1 MHRAKSASHKSESPV
16 VVAISAIRSLGG
28 VLMVGAVL
36 MAGCTGPEAGSGA
49 AVTVFEGARLI
60 VGDGSAP
67 IEDAVF
73 VVEGGVFTHA
83 GRRADVQIPEGAT
96 HVDLSGKTVMPA
108 LVNTHVHLASTRDER
123 ADQLQ
128 HMAYYGAGLVVSLGL
143 DEGDVPFEMRD
154 EAVPD
159 GARSRTAGRGITAPE
174 VGRTEVPI
182 WITSEAEA
190 RTAVQEL
197 ADREVDLVKIWVDTR
212 GGRFE
217 SLSPDLYGAV
227 IDEAH
232 TQGLRA
238 IAHVFTLEDAK
249 GLLRAGI
256 DAFAHG
262 VRDQDV
268 DDELV
273 ALWRERPNVVL
284 VPNLPNPGVAG
295 DLSWLS
301 GTVPPD
307 QLQQMQDAQRDRP
320 AAQESFGIQARNLA
334 RLNQAGVT
342 VAFGTDGSSPWAV
355 HQEMEDMVRSG
366 MTPAEVIV
374 AATRNSAELMQ
385 MTDIGTVAV
394 GKSADFIVLD
404 ANPLDDITNT
414 RRIDAVYLRG
424 MAVDRDAL
432 GARFIGGTP

>member
-1 MHRAKSASHKSESPV
+1 MHRAKSGSRV
-16 VVAISAIRSLGG
+16 VVVMSA
-28 VLMVGAVL
+28 VLRLGAVL
-36 MAGCTGPEAGSGA
+36 AAILVAGCAGPETGGEA
-49 AVTVFEGARLI
+49 TVFEGARLI
-60 VGDGSAP
+60 VGDGSAT

-73 VVEGGVFTHA
+73 VVEGDRITQA
-83 GRRADVQIPEGAT
+83 GQRADVEIPESAT
-96 HVDLSGKTVMPA
+96 RVDLSGKTVMPT
-108 LVNTHVHLASTRDER
+108 LVNTHVHLASTRAER
-123 ADQLQ
+123 IDQLQ
-128 HMAYYGAGLVVSLGL
+128 HMAYYGAGLAVSLGL
-143 DEGDVPFEMRD
+143 DDGDVAFEMRD
-154 EAVPD
+154 EVIAD

-174 VGRTEVPI
+174 EGRTEVPI

-197 ADREVDLVKIWVDTR
+197 AANQVDLIKIWVDTR
-212 GGRFE
+212 NDQFVK
-217 SLSPDLYGAV
+217 LTPALYGAV

-232 TQGLRA
+232 SEGLRVT
-238 IAHVFTLEDAK
+238 AHIFNLEDAK

-262 VRDQDV
+262 IRDRDI

-273 ALWRERPNVVL
+273 ALWSERPNVVL

-301 GTVPPD
+301 GTVPAAD
-307 QLQQMQDAQRDRP
+307 LQRMQEAQRDRP

-334 RLNQAGVT
+334 RLSQAGIT
-342 VAFGTDGSSPWAV
+342 VAFGTDGSTPWAV

-366 MTPAEVIV
+366 MTPAQVIV

-385 MTDIGTVAV
+385 MTDIGTVEV

-414 RRIDAVYLRG
+414 RRISEVYLRG
-424 MAVDRDAL
+424 TAVDREAL
-432 GARFIGGTP
+432 GARFTGGTSQ

>member
-1 MHRAKSASHKSESPV
+1 MHRAKSGSRV
-16 VVAISAIRSLGG
+16 VVVTSA
-28 VLMVGAVL
+28 VLRLGAVL
-36 MAGCTGPEAGSGA
+36 AAILVAGCAGPETGGEA
-49 AVTVFEGARLI
+49 TVFEGARLI
-60 VGDGSAP
+60 VGDGSAA

-73 VVEGGVFTHA
+73 VVEGDRITQA
-83 GRRADVQIPEGAT
+83 GQRADVEIPESAT
-96 HVDLSGKTVMPA
+96 RVDLSGKTVMPA
-108 LVNTHVHLASTRDER
+108 LVNTHVHLASTRAER
-123 ADQLQ
+123 IDQLQ
-128 HMAYYGAGLVVSLGL
+128 HMAYYGAGLAVSLGL
-143 DEGDVPFEMRD
+143 DDGDVAFEMRD
-154 EAVPD
+154 EVIAD

-174 VGRTEVPI
+174 EGRTEVPI

-197 ADREVDLVKIWVDTR
+197 AANQVDLIKIWVDTR
-212 GGRFE
+212 NDQFVK
-217 SLSPDLYGAV
+217 LTPALYGAV

-232 TQGLRA
+232 SEGLRVT
-238 IAHVFTLEDAK
+238 AHIFNLEDAK

-262 VRDQDV
+262 IRDRDI

-273 ALWRERPNVVL
+273 ALWSERPNVVL

-301 GTVPPD
+301 GTVPAAD
-307 QLQQMQDAQRDRP
+307 LQRMQEAQRDRP

-334 RLNQAGVT
+334 RLSQAGIT
-342 VAFGTDGSSPWAV
+342 VAFGTDGSTPWAV

-366 MTPAEVIV
+366 MTPAQVIV

-385 MTDIGTVAV
+385 MTDIGTVEV

-414 RRIDAVYLRG
+414 RRISEVYLRG
-424 MAVDRDAL
+424 TAVDREAL
-432 GARFIGGTP
+432 GARFTGGTSQ

>member
-1 MHRAKSASHKSESPV
+1 MHRAKSGSRV
-16 VVAISAIRSLGG
+16 VVMMSA
-28 VLMVGAVL
+28 VLRLGAVL
-36 MAGCTGPEAGSGA
+36 AAILVAGCAGPETGGEA
-49 AVTVFEGARLI
+49 TVFEGARLI
-60 VGDGSAP
+60 VGDGSAA

-73 VVEGGVFTHA
+73 VVEGDRITQA
-83 GRRADVQIPEGAT
+83 GQRADVEIPESAT
-96 HVDLSGKTVMPA
+96 RVDLSGKTVMPA
-108 LVNTHVHLASTRDER
+108 LVNTHVHLASTRAER
-123 ADQLQ
+123 IDQLQ
-128 HMAYYGAGLVVSLGL
+128 HMAYYGAGLAVSLGL
-143 DEGDVPFEMRD
+143 DDGDVAFEMRD
-154 EAVPD
+154 EVIAD

-174 VGRTEVPI
+174 EGRTEVPI
-182 WITSEAEA
+182 WITSETEA

-197 ADREVDLVKIWVDTR
+197 PANQVALIKIWVDTR
-212 GGRFE
+212 NDQFVK
-217 SLSPDLYGAV
+217 LTPALYGAV

-232 TQGLRA
+232 SEGLRVT
-238 IAHVFTLEDAK
+238 AHIFNLEDAK

-262 VRDQDV
+262 IRDRDI

-273 ALWRERPNVVL
+273 ALWSERPNVVL

-301 GTVPPD
+301 GTVPAAD
-307 QLQQMQDAQRDRP
+307 LQRMQEAQRDRP

-334 RLNQAGVT
+334 RLSQAGIT
-342 VAFGTDGSSPWAV
+342 VAFGTDGSTPWAV

-366 MTPAEVIV
+366 MTPAQVIV

-385 MTDIGTVAV
+385 MTDIGTVEV

-414 RRIDAVYLRG
+414 RRISEVYLRG
-424 MAVDRDAL
+424 TAVDREAL
-432 GARFIGGTP
+432 GARFTGGTSQ

>member
-1 MHRAKSASHKSESPV
+1 MHRAKSGSRV
-16 VVAISAIRSLGG
+16 VVVMSA
-28 VLMVGAVL
+28 VLRLGAVL
-36 MAGCTGPEAGSGA
+36 AAILVAGCADPETGGEA
-49 AVTVFEGARLI
+49 TVFEGARLI
-60 VGDGSAP
+60 VGDGSAT

-73 VVEGGVFTHA
+73 VVEGDRITQA
-83 GRRADVQIPEGAT
+83 GQRADVEIPESAT
-96 HVDLSGKTVMPA
+96 RVDLSGKTVMPA
-108 LVNTHVHLASTRDER
+108 LVNTHVHLASTRAER
-123 ADQLQ
+123 IDQLQ
-128 HMAYYGAGLVVSLGL
+128 HMAYYGAGLAVSLGL
-143 DEGDVPFEMRD
+143 DDGDVAFEMRD
-154 EAVPD
+154 EVIAD

-174 VGRTEVPI
+174 EGRTEVPI
-182 WITSEAEA
+182 WITSETEA

-197 ADREVDLVKIWVDTR
+197 AANQVDLIKIWVDTR
-212 GGRFE
+212 NDQFVK
-217 SLSPDLYGAV
+217 LTPALYGAV

-232 TQGLRA
+232 SEGLRVT
-238 IAHVFTLEDAK
+238 AHIFNLEDAK

-262 VRDQDV
+262 IRDRDI

-273 ALWRERPNVVL
+273 ALWSERPNVVL

-301 GTVPPD
+301 GTVPAAD
-307 QLQQMQDAQRDRP
+307 LQRMQEAQRDRP

-334 RLNQAGVT
+334 RLSQAGIT
-342 VAFGTDGSSPWAV
+342 VAFGTDGSTPWAV

-366 MTPAEVIV
+366 MTPAQVIV

-385 MTDIGTVAV
+385 MTDIGTVEV

-414 RRIDAVYLRG
+414 RRISEVYLRG
-424 MAVDRDAL
+424 TAVDREAL
-432 GARFIGGTP
+432 GARFTGGTSQ

>member
-1 MHRAKSASHKSESPV
+1 MHRAKSGSRV
-16 VVAISAIRSLGG
+16 VVVMSA
-28 VLMVGAVL
+28 VLRLGAVL
-36 MAGCTGPEAGSGA
+36 AAILVAGCAGPETGGEA
-49 AVTVFEGARLI
+49 TVFEGARLI
-60 VGDGSAP
+60 VGDGSAA

-73 VVEGGVFTHA
+73 VVEGDRITQA
-83 GRRADVQIPEGAT
+83 GQRADVEIPESAT
-96 HVDLSGKTVMPA
+96 RVDLSGKTVMPA
-108 LVNTHVHLASTRDER
+108 LVNTHVHLASTRAER
-123 ADQLQ
+123 IDQLQ
-128 HMAYYGAGLVVSLGL
+128 HMAYYGAGLTVSLGL
-143 DEGDVPFEMRD
+143 DDGDVAFEMRD
-154 EAVPD
+154 EVIAD

-174 VGRTEVPI
+174 EGRTEVPI
-182 WITSEAEA
+182 WITSETEA

-197 ADREVDLVKIWVDTR
+197 AANQVDLIKIWVDTR
-212 GGRFE
+212 NDQFVK
-217 SLSPDLYGAV
+217 LTPALYGAV

-232 TQGLRA
+232 SEGLRVT
-238 IAHVFTLEDAK
+238 AHIFNLEDAK

-262 VRDQDV
+262 IRDRDI

-273 ALWRERPNVVL
+273 ALWSERPNVVL

-301 GTVPPD
+301 GTVPAAD
-307 QLQQMQDAQRDRP
+307 LQRMQEAQRDRP

-334 RLNQAGVT
+334 RLSQAGIT
-342 VAFGTDGSSPWAV
+342 VAFGTDGSTPWAV

-366 MTPAEVIV
+366 MTPAQVIV

-385 MTDIGTVAV
+385 MTDIGTVEV

-414 RRIDAVYLRG
+414 RRISEVYLRG
-424 MAVDRDAL
+424 TAVDRETL
-432 GARFIGGTP
+432 GARFIGGTSQ

>member
-1 MHRAKSASHKSESPV
+1 MHRAKSGSRV
-16 VVAISAIRSLGG
+16 VVVMSA
-28 VLMVGAVL
+28 VLRLGAVL
-36 MAGCTGPEAGSGA
+36 AAILVAGCAGPETGGEA
-49 AVTVFEGARLI
+49 TVFEGARLI
-60 VGDGSAP
+60 VGDGSAA

-73 VVEGGVFTHA
+73 VVEGDRITQA
-83 GRRADVQIPEGAT
+83 GQRADVEIPESAT
-96 HVDLSGKTVMPA
+96 RVDLSGKTVMPA
-108 LVNTHVHLASTRDER
+108 LVNTHVHLASTRAER
-123 ADQLQ
+123 IDQLQ
-128 HMAYYGAGLVVSLGL
+128 HMAYYGAGLAVSLGL
-143 DEGDVPFEMRD
+143 DDGDVAFEMRD
-154 EAVPD
+154 EVIAD

-174 VGRTEVPI
+174 EGRTEVPI

-197 ADREVDLVKIWVDTR
+197 AANQVDLIKIWVDTR
-212 GGRFE
+212 NDQFVK
-217 SLSPDLYGAV
+217 LTPALYGAV

-232 TQGLRA
+232 SEGLRVT
-238 IAHVFTLEDAK
+238 AHIFNLEDAK

-262 VRDQDV
+262 IRDRDI

-273 ALWRERPNVVL
+273 ALWSERPNVVL

-301 GTVPPD
+301 GTVPAAD
-307 QLQQMQDAQRDRP
+307 LQRMQEAQRDRP

-334 RLNQAGVT
+334 RLSQAGIT
-342 VAFGTDGSSPWAV
+342 VAFGTDGSTPWAV

-366 MTPAEVIV
+366 MTPAQVIV

-385 MTDIGTVAV
+385 MTDIGTVEV

-414 RRIDAVYLRG
+414 RRISEVYLRG
-424 MAVDRDAL
+424 TAVDREAL
-432 GARFIGGTP
+432 GARFTGGTSQ

>member
-1 MHRAKSASHKSESPV
+1 MHRAKSGSRV
-16 VVAISAIRSLGG
+16 VVVMSA
-28 VLMVGAVL
+28 VLRLGAVL
-36 MAGCTGPEAGSGA
+36 AAILVAGCAGPETGGEA
-49 AVTVFEGARLI
+49 TVFEGARLI
-60 VGDGSAP
+60 VGDGSAT

-73 VVEGGVFTHA
+73 VVEGDRITQA
-83 GRRADVQIPEGAT
+83 GQRADVEIPESAT
-96 HVDLSGKTVMPA
+96 RVDLSGKTVMPA
-108 LVNTHVHLASTRDER
+108 LVNTHVHLASTRAER
-123 ADQLQ
+123 IDQLQ
-128 HMAYYGAGLVVSLGL
+128 HMAYYGAGVAVSLGL
-143 DEGDVPFEMRD
+143 DDGDVAFEMRD
-154 EAVPD
+154 EVIAD

-174 VGRTEVPI
+174 EGRTEVPI
-182 WITSEAEA
+182 WITSETEA

-197 ADREVDLVKIWVDTR
+197 SANQVDLIKIWVDTR
-212 GGRFE
+212 NDQFVK
-217 SLSPDLYGAV
+217 LTPALYGAV

-232 TQGLRA
+232 SEGLRVT
-238 IAHVFTLEDAK
+238 AHIFNLEDAK

-262 VRDQDV
+262 IRDRDI

-273 ALWRERPNVVL
+273 ALWSERPNVVL

-301 GTVPPD
+301 GTVPAAD
-307 QLQQMQDAQRDRP
+307 LQRMQEAQRDRP

-334 RLNQAGVT
+334 RLSQAGIT
-342 VAFGTDGSSPWAV
+342 VAFGTDGSTPWAV

-366 MTPAEVIV
+366 MTPAQVIV

-385 MTDIGTVAV
+385 MTDIGTVEV

-414 RRIDAVYLRG
+414 RRISEVYLRG
-424 MAVDRDAL
+424 TAVDREAL
-432 GARFIGGTP
+432 GARFTGGTSQ

>member
-1 MHRAKSASHKSESPV
+1 MRRAKSQSHIT
-16 VVAISAIRSLGG
+16 VAMSAVLSL
-28 VLMVGAVL
+28 GAVL
-36 MAGCTGPEAGSGA
+36 MMAGCTGPEAGSEA

-73 VVEGGVFTHA
+73 VVEGDRITQA
-83 GRRADVQIPEGAT
+83 GRRADVQIPGGAT
-96 HVDLSGKTVMPA
+96 RVDLSGKTVMPA
-108 LVNTHVHLASTRDER
+108 VVNAHMHLASTRDER
-123 ADQLQ
+123 VAQLQ
-128 HMAYYGAGLVVSLGL
+128 HMAYYGAGLVVSLGQ
-143 DEGDVPFEMRD
+143 DSGDVPFEVRD

-174 VGRTEVPI
+174 PGRSEVPF
-182 WITSEAEA
+182 WITSEEEG

-197 ADREVDLVKIWVDTR
+197 AAQEVDLVKIWVDER
-212 GGRFE
+212 NGQYE
-217 SLSPDLYGAV
+217 KLSPALYGAV

-232 TQGLRA
+232 RHGLRVT
-238 IAHVFTLEDAK
+238 AHVFTLEDAK

-262 VRDQDV
+262 VRDRDI

-273 ALWRERPNVVL
+273 ALWSERPNVVL
-284 VPNLPNPGVAG
+284 VPNLPNPGVAV
-295 DLSWLS
+295 DLAWLS
-301 GTVPPD
+301 GTVPAD
-307 QLQQMQDAQRDRP
+307 ELQEMQEASRDRP

-334 RLNQAGVT
+334 RLNQEGVRI
-342 VAFGTDGSSPWAV
+342 AFGTDGSTPWAL

-366 MTPAEVIV
+366 MTPAQVIV

-385 MTDIGTVAV
+385 MTDMGAVAV

-404 ANPLDDITNT
+404 ANPLDEITNT
-414 RRIDAVYLRG
+414 RRIAAVYLRG

-432 GARFIGGTP
+432 GARFSGGPSQ

>member
-1 MHRAKSASHKSESPV
+1 MHRAKSGSRV
-16 VVAISAIRSLGG
+16 VVVMSA
-28 VLMVGAVL
+28 VLRLGAVL
-36 MAGCTGPEAGSGA
+36 AAILVAGCAGPETGGEA
-49 AVTVFEGARLI
+49 TVFEGARLI
-60 VGDGSAP
+60 VGDGSAA

-73 VVEGGVFTHA
+73 VVEGDRITQA
-83 GRRADVQIPEGAT
+83 GQRADVEIPESAT
-96 HVDLSGKTVMPA
+96 RVDLSGKTVMPA
-108 LVNTHVHLASTRDER
+108 LVNTHVHLASTRAER
-123 ADQLQ
+123 IDQLQ
-128 HMAYYGAGLVVSLGL
+128 HMAYYGAGLAVSLGL
-143 DEGDVPFEMRD
+143 DDGDVAFEMRD
-154 EAVPD
+154 EVIAD

-174 VGRTEVPI
+174 EGRTEVPI
-182 WITSEAEA
+182 WITSETEA

-197 ADREVDLVKIWVDTR
+197 AANQVDLIKIWVDTR
-212 GGRFE
+212 NDQFVK
-217 SLSPDLYGAV
+217 LTPALYGAV

-232 TQGLRA
+232 SEGLRVT
-238 IAHVFTLEDAK
+238 AHIFNLEDAK

-262 VRDQDV
+262 IRDRDI

-273 ALWRERPNVVL
+273 ALWSERPNVVL

-301 GTVPPD
+301 GTVPAAD
-307 QLQQMQDAQRDRP
+307 LQRMQEAQRDRP

-334 RLNQAGVT
+334 RLSQAGIT
-342 VAFGTDGSSPWAV
+342 VAFGTDGSTPWAV

-366 MTPAEVIV
+366 MTPAQVIV

-385 MTDIGTVAV
+385 MTDIGTVEV

-414 RRIDAVYLRG
+414 RRISEVYLRG
-424 MAVDRDAL
+424 TAVDREAL
-432 GARFIGGTP
+432 GARFTGGPSQ

>member
-1 MHRAKSASHKSESPV
+1 MSA
-16 VVAISAIRSLGG
+16 
-28 VLMVGAVL
+28 VLRLGAVL
-36 MAGCTGPEAGSGA
+36 AAILVAGCAGPETGGEA
-49 AVTVFEGARLI
+49 TVFEGARLI
-60 VGDGSAP
+60 VGDGSAA

-73 VVEGGVFTHA
+73 VVEGDRITQA
-83 GRRADVQIPEGAT
+83 GQRADVEIPESAT
-96 HVDLSGKTVMPA
+96 RVDLSGKTVMPA
-108 LVNTHVHLASTRDER
+108 LVNTHVHLASTRAER
-123 ADQLQ
+123 IDQLQ
-128 HMAYYGAGLVVSLGL
+128 HMAYYGAGLAVSLGL
-143 DEGDVPFEMRD
+143 DDGDVAFEMRD
-154 EAVPD
+154 EVIAD

-174 VGRTEVPI
+174 EGRTEVPI

-197 ADREVDLVKIWVDTR
+197 AANQVDLIKIWVDTR
-212 GGRFE
+212 NDQFVK
-217 SLSPDLYGAV
+217 LTPALYGAV

-232 TQGLRA
+232 SEGLRVT
-238 IAHVFTLEDAK
+238 AHIFNLEDAK

-262 VRDQDV
+262 IRDRDI

-273 ALWRERPNVVL
+273 ALWSERPNVVL

-301 GTVPPD
+301 GTVPAAD
-307 QLQQMQDAQRDRP
+307 LQRMQEAQRDRP

-334 RLNQAGVT
+334 RLSQAGIT
-342 VAFGTDGSSPWAV
+342 VAFGTDGSTPWAV

-366 MTPAEVIV
+366 MTPAQVIV

-385 MTDIGTVAV
+385 MTDIGTVEV

-414 RRIDAVYLRG
+414 RRISEVYLRG
-424 MAVDRDAL
+424 TAVDREAL
-432 GARFIGGTP
+432 GARFTGGTSQ

>member
-1 MHRAKSASHKSESPV
+1 MHRAKSGSRV
-16 VVAISAIRSLGG
+16 VVVMSA
-28 VLMVGAVL
+28 VLRLGAVL
-36 MAGCTGPEAGSGA
+36 VAILVAGCAGPETGGEA
-49 AVTVFEGARLI
+49 TVFEGARLI
-60 VGDGSAP
+60 VGDGSAT

-73 VVEGGVFTHA
+73 VVEGDRITQA
-83 GRRADVQIPEGAT
+83 GQRADVEMPESAT
-96 HVDLSGKTVMPA
+96 RVDLSGKTVMPA
-108 LVNTHVHLASTRDER
+108 LVNTHVHLASTRAER
-123 ADQLQ
+123 IDQLQ
-128 HMAYYGAGLVVSLGL
+128 HMAYYGAGLAVSLGL
-143 DEGDVPFEMRD
+143 DDGDVAFEMRD
-154 EAVPD
+154 EVIAD

-174 VGRTEVPI
+174 EGRTEVPI
-182 WITSEAEA
+182 WITSETEA

-197 ADREVDLVKIWVDTR
+197 AANQVDLIKIWVDTR
-212 GGRFE
+212 NDQFVK
-217 SLSPDLYGAV
+217 LTPALYGAV

-232 TQGLRA
+232 SEGLRVT
-238 IAHVFTLEDAK
+238 AHIFNLEDAK

-262 VRDQDV
+262 IRDRDI

-273 ALWRERPNVVL
+273 ALWSERPNVVL

-301 GTVPPD
+301 GTVPAAD
-307 QLQQMQDAQRDRP
+307 LQRMQEAQRDRP

-334 RLNQAGVT
+334 RLSQAGIT
-342 VAFGTDGSSPWAV
+342 VAFGTDGSTPWAV

-366 MTPAEVIV
+366 MTPAQVIV

-385 MTDIGTVAV
+385 MTDIGTVEV

-414 RRIDAVYLRG
+414 RRISEVYLRG
-424 MAVDRDAL
+424 TAVDREAL
-432 GARFIGGTP
+432 GARFTGGTSQ

>member
-1 MHRAKSASHKSESPV
+1 MHRAKSGSRV
-16 VVAISAIRSLGG
+16 VVVMSA
-28 VLMVGAVL
+28 VLRLGAVL
-36 MAGCTGPEAGSGA
+36 AAILVAGCAGPETGGEA
-49 AVTVFEGARLI
+49 TVFEGARLI
-60 VGDGSAP
+60 VGDGSAA

-73 VVEGGVFTHA
+73 VVEGDRITQA
-83 GRRADVQIPEGAT
+83 GQRADVEIPESAT
-96 HVDLSGKTVMPA
+96 RVDLSGKTVMPT
-108 LVNTHVHLASTRDER
+108 LVNTHVHLASTRAER
-123 ADQLQ
+123 IDQLQ
-128 HMAYYGAGLVVSLGL
+128 HMAYYGAGLAVSLGL
-143 DEGDVPFEMRD
+143 DDGDVAFEMRD
-154 EAVPD
+154 EVIAD

-174 VGRTEVPI
+174 EGRTEVPI

-197 ADREVDLVKIWVDTR
+197 AANQVDLIKIWVDTR
-212 GGRFE
+212 NDQFVK
-217 SLSPDLYGAV
+217 LTPALYGAV

-232 TQGLRA
+232 SEGLRVT
-238 IAHVFTLEDAK
+238 AHIFNLEDAK

-262 VRDQDV
+262 IRDRDI

-273 ALWRERPNVVL
+273 ALWSERPNVVL

-301 GTVPPD
+301 GTVPAAD
-307 QLQQMQDAQRDRP
+307 LQRMQEAQRDRP

-334 RLNQAGVT
+334 RLSQAGIT
-342 VAFGTDGSSPWAV
+342 VAFGTDGSTPWAV

-366 MTPAEVIV
+366 MTPAQVIV

-385 MTDIGTVAV
+385 MTDIGTVEV

-414 RRIDAVYLRG
+414 RRISEVYLRG
-424 MAVDRDAL
+424 TAVDREAL
-432 GARFIGGTP
+432 GARFTGGTSQ

>member
-1 MHRAKSASHKSESPV
+1 MHRAKSGSRV
-16 VVAISAIRSLGG
+16 VVVMSA
-28 VLMVGAVL
+28 VLRLGAVL
-36 MAGCTGPEAGSGA
+36 AAILVAGCAGPETGGEA
-49 AVTVFEGARLI
+49 TVFEGARLI
-60 VGDGSAP
+60 VGDGSAA

-73 VVEGGVFTHA
+73 VVEGDRITQA
-83 GRRADVQIPEGAT
+83 GQRADVEIPESAT
-96 HVDLSGKTVMPA
+96 RVDLSGKTVMPT
-108 LVNTHVHLASTRDER
+108 LVNTHVHLASTRAER
-123 ADQLQ
+123 IDQLQ
-128 HMAYYGAGLVVSLGL
+128 HMAYYGAGLAVSLGL
-143 DEGDVPFEMRD
+143 DDGDVAFEMRD
-154 EAVPD
+154 EVIAD

-174 VGRTEVPI
+174 EGRTEVPI
-182 WITSEAEA
+182 WITSETEA

-197 ADREVDLVKIWVDTR
+197 AANQVDLIKIWVDTR
-212 GGRFE
+212 NDQFVK
-217 SLSPDLYGAV
+217 LTPALYGAV

-232 TQGLRA
+232 SEGLRVT
-238 IAHVFTLEDAK
+238 AHIFNLEDAK

-262 VRDQDV
+262 IRDRDI

-273 ALWRERPNVVL
+273 ALWSERPNVVL

-301 GTVPPD
+301 GTVPAAD
-307 QLQQMQDAQRDRP
+307 LQRMQEAQRDRP

-334 RLNQAGVT
+334 RLSQAGIT
-342 VAFGTDGSSPWAV
+342 VAFGTDGSTPWAV

-366 MTPAEVIV
+366 MTPAQVIV

-385 MTDIGTVAV
+385 MTDIGTVEV

-414 RRIDAVYLRG
+414 RRISEVYLRG
-424 MAVDRDAL
+424 TAVDRETL
-432 GARFIGGTP
+432 GARFIGGTSQ

>member
-1 MHRAKSASHKSESPV
+1 MHRAKSGSRV
-16 VVAISAIRSLGG
+16 VVVMSA
-28 VLMVGAVL
+28 VLRLGAVL
-36 MAGCTGPEAGSGA
+36 AAILVAGCAGPETGGEA
-49 AVTVFEGARLI
+49 TVFEGARLI
-60 VGDGSAP
+60 VGDGSAA

-73 VVEGGVFTHA
+73 VVEGDRITQA
-83 GRRADVQIPEGAT
+83 GQRADVEIPESAT
-96 HVDLSGKTVMPA
+96 RVDLSGKTVMPA
-108 LVNTHVHLASTRDER
+108 LVNTHVHLASTRAER
-123 ADQLQ
+123 IDQLQ
-128 HMAYYGAGLVVSLGL
+128 HMAYYGAGLAVSLGL
-143 DEGDVPFEMRD
+143 DDGDVAFEMRD
-154 EAVPD
+154 EVIAD

-174 VGRTEVPI
+174 EGRTEVPI

-197 ADREVDLVKIWVDTR
+197 AANQVDLIKIWVDTR
-212 GGRFE
+212 NDQFVK
-217 SLSPDLYGAV
+217 LTPALYGAV

-232 TQGLRA
+232 SEGLRVT
-238 IAHVFTLEDAK
+238 AHIFNLEDAK

-262 VRDQDV
+262 IRDRDI

-273 ALWRERPNVVL
+273 ALWSERPNVVL

-301 GTVPPD
+301 GTVPAAD
-307 QLQQMQDAQRDRP
+307 LQRMQEAQRDRP

-334 RLNQAGVT
+334 RLSQAGIT
-342 VAFGTDGSSPWAV
+342 VAFGTDGSTPWAV

-366 MTPAEVIV
+366 MTPAQVIV

-385 MTDIGTVAV
+385 MSDIGTVEV

-414 RRIDAVYLRG
+414 RRISEVYLRG
-424 MAVDRDAL
+424 TAVDREAL
-432 GARFIGGTP
+432 GARFTGGTSQ

>member
-1 MHRAKSASHKSESPV
+1 MHRAKSGSRV
-16 VVAISAIRSLGG
+16 VVVMSA
-28 VLMVGAVL
+28 VLRLGAVL
-36 MAGCTGPEAGSGA
+36 AAILVAGCAGPETGGEA
-49 AVTVFEGARLI
+49 TVFEGARLI
-60 VGDGSAP
+60 VGDGSAA

-73 VVEGGVFTHA
+73 VVEGDRITQA
-83 GRRADVQIPEGAT
+83 GQRADVEIPESAT
-96 HVDLSGKTVMPA
+96 RVDLSGKTVMPA
-108 LVNTHVHLASTRDER
+108 LVNTHVHLASTRAER
-123 ADQLQ
+123 IDQLQ
-128 HMAYYGAGLVVSLGL
+128 HMAYYGAGLAVSLGL
-143 DEGDVPFEMRD
+143 DDGDVAFEMRD
-154 EAVPD
+154 EVIAD

-174 VGRTEVPI
+174 EGRTEVPI
-182 WITSEAEA
+182 WITSETEA

-197 ADREVDLVKIWVDTR
+197 AANQVDLIKIWVDTR
-212 GGRFE
+212 NDQFVK
-217 SLSPDLYGAV
+217 LTPALYGAV

-232 TQGLRA
+232 SEGLRVT
-238 IAHVFTLEDAK
+238 AHIFNLEDAK

-262 VRDQDV
+262 IRDRDI

-273 ALWRERPNVVL
+273 ALWSERPNVVL

-301 GTVPPD
+301 GTVPAAD
-307 QLQQMQDAQRDRP
+307 LQRMQEAQRDRP

-334 RLNQAGVT
+334 RLSQAGIT
-342 VAFGTDGSSPWAV
+342 VAFGTDGSTPWAV

-366 MTPAEVIV
+366 MTPAQVIV

-385 MTDIGTVAV
+385 MTDIGTVEV

-414 RRIDAVYLRG
+414 RRISEVYLRG
-424 MAVDRDAL
+424 TAVDREAL
-432 GARFIGGTP
+432 GARFTGGTSQ

>member
-1 MHRAKSASHKSESPV
+1 MHRAKSGSRV
-16 VVAISAIRSLGG
+16 VVVMSA
-28 VLMVGAVL
+28 VLRLGAVPAAIL
-36 MAGCTGPEAGSGA
+36 VAGCAGPETGGEA
-49 AVTVFEGARLI
+49 TVFEGARLI
-60 VGDGSAP
+60 VGDGSAA

-73 VVEGGVFTHA
+73 VVEGDRITQA
-83 GRRADVQIPEGAT
+83 GQRADVEIPESAT
-96 HVDLSGKTVMPA
+96 RVDLSGKTVMPA
-108 LVNTHVHLASTRDER
+108 LVNTHVHLASTRAER
-123 ADQLQ
+123 IDQLQ
-128 HMAYYGAGLVVSLGL
+128 HMAYYGAGLAVSLGL
-143 DEGDVPFEMRD
+143 DDGDVAFEMRD
-154 EAVPD
+154 EVIAD

-174 VGRTEVPI
+174 EGRTEVPI
-182 WITSEAEA
+182 WITSETEA

-197 ADREVDLVKIWVDTR
+197 AANQVDLIKIWVDTR
-212 GGRFE
+212 NDQFVK
-217 SLSPDLYGAV
+217 LTPALYGAV

-232 TQGLRA
+232 SEGLRVT
-238 IAHVFTLEDAK
+238 AHIFNLEDAK

-262 VRDQDV
+262 IRDRDI

-273 ALWRERPNVVL
+273 ALWSERPNVVL

-301 GTVPPD
+301 GTVPAAD
-307 QLQQMQDAQRDRP
+307 LQRMQEAQRDRP

-334 RLNQAGVT
+334 RLSQAGIT
-342 VAFGTDGSSPWAV
+342 VAFGTDGSTPWAV

-366 MTPAEVIV
+366 MTPAQVIV

-385 MTDIGTVAV
+385 MTDIGTVEV

-414 RRIDAVYLRG
+414 RRISEVYLRG
-424 MAVDRDAL
+424 TAVDREAL
-432 GARFIGGTP
+432 GARFTGGTSQ

>member
-1 MHRAKSASHKSESPV
+1 MHRAKSGSRV
-16 VVAISAIRSLGG
+16 VVVMSA
-28 VLMVGAVL
+28 VLRLGAVL
-36 MAGCTGPEAGSGA
+36 AAILVAGCAGL
-49 AVTVFEGARLI
+49 FEGARLI
-60 VGDGSAP
+60 VGDGSAA

-73 VVEGGVFTHA
+73 VVEGDRITQA
-83 GRRADVQIPEGAT
+83 GQRADVEIPESAT
-96 HVDLSGKTVMPA
+96 RVDLSGKTVMPA
-108 LVNTHVHLASTRDER
+108 LVNTHVHLASTRAER
-123 ADQLQ
+123 IDQLQ
-128 HMAYYGAGLVVSLGL
+128 HMAYYGAGLAVSLGL
-143 DEGDVPFEMRD
+143 DDGDVAFEMRD
-154 EAVPD
+154 EVIAD

-174 VGRTEVPI
+174 EGRTEVPI

-197 ADREVDLVKIWVDTR
+197 AANQVDLIKIWVDTR
-212 GGRFE
+212 NDQFVK
-217 SLSPDLYGAV
+217 LTPALYGAV

-232 TQGLRA
+232 SEGLRVT
-238 IAHVFTLEDAK
+238 AHIFNLEDAK

-262 VRDQDV
+262 IRDRDI

-273 ALWRERPNVVL
+273 ALWSERPNVVL

-301 GTVPPD
+301 GTVPAAD
-307 QLQQMQDAQRDRP
+307 LQRMQEAQRDRP

-334 RLNQAGVT
+334 RLSQAGIT
-342 VAFGTDGSSPWAV
+342 VAFGTDGSTPWAV

-366 MTPAEVIV
+366 MTPAQVIV

-385 MTDIGTVAV
+385 MTDIGTVEV

-414 RRIDAVYLRG
+414 RRISEVYLRG
-424 MAVDRDAL
+424 TAVDREAL
-432 GARFIGGTP
+432 GARFTGGTSQ